1 MPPFHSLLH
10 ICIHLVLLTISHLML
25 VADFTN
31 SIPFAHFDRA
41 ARAPR
46 YSTEWIL
53 SATGLI

>member
-1 MPPFHSLLH
+1 MPPFHSLL
-10 ICIHLVLLTISHLML
+10 IIHLVRLTILDLMF